1 LGVPVLVH
9 PNPKPAYACAKQIA
23 AHFLLA
29 PNSTTDRS
37 VADDVVYSP
46 LARARARLLRN
57 ERRAIEAAETTTG
70 ARLKSQ
76 LEAAAGSGPDGARSF
91 TPPPSSS
98 IFRVLV
104 IGDRLTTDMI
114 LAHRLSSLSLPF
126 STRRVRTPSSPTTS
140 PSSPASW
147 LSHFRLWPSSS
158 STRRLFP
165 FTVSIGQDGQTIESV
180 GILTT
185 RLWGREG
192 AGTTL
197 MRTVEKMA
205 VRTFE
210 KREEART
217 RLRRG
222 RVGST
227 VGDEEKGARPDWR
240 EFTIGLRSE
249 PPPQEELLVTK
260 PEVPVP
266 ATAPP
271 ASATP
276 SRPPLR
282 QRLPSLDLDL
292 AAIRSFP
299 SRIPTLASS
308 FVHSIPDRVHNLTTA
323 TFRALVRALEI
334 YGPRM
339 IAMSERGLQ
348 KLVDVYHPARPQE
361 RVFERRSVVPSAP
374 IERALDRVEQRWEE
388 AGQTLDRY
396 KERWEGTAASVRA
409 MATAVAAR
417 RRTGG
422 GEGVMVPAAREEP
435 GKEEATNAGKGSA
448 VQ

>member
-1 LGVPVLVH
+1 MH

-29 PNSTTDRS
+29 PNPTDRS

-46 LARARARLLRN
+46 LARARARI
-57 ERRAIEAAETTTG
+57 RAIEAVETMSTTTTG
-70 ARLKSQ
+70 TRLRSQ
-76 LEAAAGSGPDGARSF
+76 LAAAAESGSDGALSS
-91 TPPPSSS
+91 TPPSSV
-98 IFRVLV
+98 FRVLV

-126 STRRVRTPSSPTTS
+126 STRRVPSPSPPTTS
-140 PSSPASW
+140 PPPVSW

-158 STRRLFP
+158 STTRRLFP
-165 FTVSIGQDGQTIESV
+165 STISIGQDGQTIESV

-205 VRTFE
+205 VRAFE
-210 KREEART
+210 KRKARA
-217 RLRRG
+217 RAQRG
-222 RVGST
+222 RVAVT
-227 VGDEEKGARPDWR
+227 EKGTRPDWR
-240 EFTIGLRSE
+240 EFTTGLRIE
-249 PPPQEELLVTK
+249 TQEELLVTK
-260 PEVPVP
+260 PQVPVP
-266 ATAPP
+266 DTAAP
-271 ASATP
+271 ASATT
-276 SRPPLR
+276 SRPPLW
-282 QRLPSLDLDL
+282 QRLPSLDF
-292 AAIRSFP
+292 AAVRSFP

-323 TFRALVRALEI
+323 TFRALVRALEL

-339 IAMSERGLQ
+339 IATSERGLQ

-361 RVFERRSVVPSAP
+361 MREPRSAVPSVP

-409 MATAVAAR
+409 MAMAAR

-422 GEGVMVPAAREEP
+422 GGGGVAVPAAQEEVQ
-435 GKEEATNAGKGSA
+435 GKEAAEVAKGSA
-448 VQ
+448 VR

>member
-1 LGVPVLVH
+1 MH

-76 LEAAAGSGPDGARSF
+76 LEAATGSGSDGARSF
-91 TPPPSSS
+91 MPQPSSS
-98 IFRVLV
+98 VFRVLV

-126 STRRVRTPSSPTTS
+126 STRCVRTPSPPTTS
-140 PSSPASW
+140 PPPASW

-165 FTVSIGQDGQTIESV
+165 STVSIGQEGQTIESV

-210 KREEART
+210 KRKSRARAQ
-217 RLRRG
+217 RG
-222 RVGST
+222 RVAVT
-227 VGDEEKGARPDWR
+227 EKGARPDWR
-240 EFTIGLRSE
+240 EFTTGLRIES
-249 PPPQEELLVTK
+249 PTQEELLVTK

-292 AAIRSFP
+292 AAVRSFP

-339 IAMSERGLQ
+339 IATSERGLQ

-409 MATAVAAR
+409 MATAVR

-422 GEGVMVPAAREEP
+422 GGGVVVPAAREEQ
-435 GKEEATNAGKGSA
+435 GKEVATHAGRGSA